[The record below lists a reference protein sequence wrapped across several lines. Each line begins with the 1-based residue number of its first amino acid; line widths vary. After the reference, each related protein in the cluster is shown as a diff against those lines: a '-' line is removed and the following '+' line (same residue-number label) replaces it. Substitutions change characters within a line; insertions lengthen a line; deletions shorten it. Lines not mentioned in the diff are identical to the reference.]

1 MKGSTM
7 ALGENAGRAVAA
19 LMVDGQLHDL
29 ALEVDGFGPGAIL
42 RGRVGRAVKGLGGV
56 FVDLPDG
63 ATGFLRQPKG
73 LAPGQPL
80 LVQVAGVPEPGKAL
94 PLTLRLILKGRF
106 AIVTPDAPGLN
117 ISRQIRDEDA
127 RAALESLAAEGM
139 AGADA
144 SLGLI
149 LRSACETADD
159 DAVAED
165 IATLRALAEALLADL
180 SGPPELLLDAPTP
193 TEIAWRE
200 WPDTDQV
207 LDGPDGLE
215 ASGALD
221 AIEALLAVVVP
232 LGAGASMAI
241 EPTRALIAVDVNTG
255 PDTSPSAGLK
265 ASLAAVRDLPRQL
278 RLRGLG
284 GQVVIDFAPVPKRE
298 RHILDQALAKSFKG
312 EANETT
318 LAGWTVLGNYE
329 LQRRRDRAPLA
340 SWWRE

>member
-1 MKGSTM
+1 MKGSTL

-42 RGRVGRAVKGLGGV
+42 RGRVGRAMKGLGGV

-73 LAPGQPL
+73 LAPGQTV

-94 PLTLRLILKGRF
+94 PLTLRLVLKGRF

-127 RAALESLAAEGM
+127 RAALETLASDGM

-149 LRSACETADD
+149 LRSACEGGDD

-180 SGPPELLLDAPTP
+180 DGPPELLLDAPSP
-193 TEIAWRE
+193 AELAWRE

-215 ASGALD
+215 SSGALD
-221 AIEALLAVVVP
+221 AIEGLLDPVVP

-241 EPTRALIAVDVNTG
+241 EPTRALIAIDVNTG
-255 PDTSPSAGLK
+255 PDTSPAAGLK
-265 ASLAAVRDLPRQL
+265 ASLAAIRDLPRQL

-298 RHILDQALAKSFKG
+298 RHILDQALAKAFKG

-318 LAGWTVLGNYE
+318 LAGWTILGNFE
-329 LQRRRDRAPLA
+329 LQRRRDRSPLA